1 MLKDIRSGFLL
12 SMLMALTL
20 ASGGAPLLASSTG
33 DLAFAGSSVEAAAVR
48 VEVSVSEKVLRVRKG
63 DEVIARY
70 PIAVGASGHPTPTGS
85 FTVRRI
91 IWNPGWVP
99 PNAPWARDRKPTPP
113 GDPNNPMGRVKIF
126 FAEPDYFIHG
136 TDQEESIGEAASHG
150 CIRMRNEDVIALARL
165 VMEHGGEARPA
176 SWFESIIDRRTVM
189 HEVQLSSPVAVR
201 VRREGVVAAAR

>member
-1 MLKDIRSGFLL
+1 MTYAVRYIPTLL
-12 SMLMALTL
+12 LLALFVTTGTAPAQTQDS
-20 ASGGAPLLASSTG
+20 ASGTRLEL
-33 DLAFAGSSVEAAAVR
+33 
-48 VEVSVSEKVLRVRKG
+48 EVSLSERMLTVRAG
-63 DEVIARY
+63 DEVLGSY
-70 PIAVGASGHPTPTGS
+70 PVAVGKSKHPTPTGT
-85 FTVRRI
+85 FHIRRV
-91 IWNPGWVP
+91 IWNPSWTP
-99 PNAPWARDRKPTPP
+99 PNAAWARGKKAKKP
-113 GDPNNPMGRVKIF
+113 GDPKNPMGRVKIF